1 MSTPPLEVI
10 ILAAG
15 KGTRMRSALP
25 KVLHELAGKPLLQ
38 HVLDT
43 SRQLGAERL
52 HVVYGFGG
60 DQLRNAITGDD
71 LNWILQAD
79 QKGTGHAVQLALEC
93 VDEASTAMVLYGD
106 VPLVSP
112 HSLQAMLDAAGHD
125 AVGLMTAML
134 DDPAAY
140 GRIIRDEN
148 NRFKEIVEFSDA
160 TDVQRAVQEINTGF
174 LAAPAKRLKK
184 WLSGINSDNAQG
196 EFYLTDIF
204 ALAVADGVGV
214 ETCQPVTSDETLGV
228 NNRLDLS
235 VLERIYQQQS
245 ADRLMMQGLTL
256 RDPSRFDLRGDLV
269 HGQDCSIDINTVI
282 SGEVVLG
289 DRVSIGPN
297 CILNNV
303 KVGNDVKI
311 KANCVF
317 EDATIGVG
325 AIIGPYA
332 RLRPAADIGPAA
344 HIGNFVEVKKSTV
357 GEGSKVNHLSYVGD
371 TEIGSGVNVGAGVI
385 TCNYDGANKHRT
397 VIGDD
402 AFIGS
407 DTQLVAPVSVGKGA
421 TIGAGSTITS
431 DAPDNTLTLSRATQV
446 SIEGWQRPE
455 KTEK

>member
-1 MSTPPLEVI
+1 
-10 ILAAG
+10 
-15 KGTRMRSALP
+15 
-25 KVLHELAGKPLLQ
+25 
-38 HVLDT
+38 
-43 SRQLGAERL
+43 
-52 HVVYGFGG
+52 
-60 DQLRNAITGDD
+60 
-71 LNWILQAD
+71 
-79 QKGTGHAVQLALEC
+79 
-93 VDEASTAMVLYGD
+93 
-106 VPLVSP
+106 
-112 HSLQAMLDAAGHD
+112 
-125 AVGLMTAML
+125 
-134 DDPAAY
+134 
-140 GRIIRDEN
+140 
-148 NRFKEIVEFSDA
+148 
-160 TDVQRAVQEINTGF
+160 VQEINTGF